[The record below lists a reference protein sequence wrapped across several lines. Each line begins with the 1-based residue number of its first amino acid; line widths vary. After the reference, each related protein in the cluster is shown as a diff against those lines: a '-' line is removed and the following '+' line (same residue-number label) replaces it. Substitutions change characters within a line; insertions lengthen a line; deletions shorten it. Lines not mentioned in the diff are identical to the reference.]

1 MSGSKKNEEALMVP
15 PCDAKSSQKEY
26 FQLVENW
33 QRNKLLEICV
43 NKTLI
48 HYNPTYFKYNPVNPE
63 SLEFHSTKYNK

>member
-33 QRNKLLEICV
+33 QRKLLEICV

-63 SLEFHSTKYNK
+63 SLEFHSTKFNK